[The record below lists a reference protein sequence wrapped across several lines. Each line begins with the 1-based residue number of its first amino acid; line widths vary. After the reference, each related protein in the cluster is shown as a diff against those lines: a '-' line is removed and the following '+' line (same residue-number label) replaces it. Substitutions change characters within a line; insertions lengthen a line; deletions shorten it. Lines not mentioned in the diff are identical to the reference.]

1 MTEQTQVETIS
12 IEELETNVY
21 RVHVAGEL
29 HSRIVSLGGHD
40 SPSCD
45 GQERWQGC
53 DGQCQ
58 HVQAVELVADYD
70 DSSDEPEPLEWEP
83 ARS

>member
-12 IEELETNVY
+12 VEWLETNVY
-21 RVHVAGEL
+21 RVHVPGEL
-29 HSRIVSLGGHD
+29 HSRIVRLGGHA

-58 HVQAVELVADYD
+58 HVQAVERVADYD
-70 DSSDEPEPLEWEP
+70 DSDEPEPLEWEP
-83 ARS
+83 ARR